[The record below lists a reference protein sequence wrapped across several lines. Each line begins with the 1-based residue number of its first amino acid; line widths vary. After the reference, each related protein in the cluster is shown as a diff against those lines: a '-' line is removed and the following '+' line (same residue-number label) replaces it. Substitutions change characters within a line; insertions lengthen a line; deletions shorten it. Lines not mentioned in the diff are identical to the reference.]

1 VRKSKKEHSQEQ
13 LFVIRL
19 TLRKLSRVHSRCY
32 TKILKMKRENPAI
45 EICPGITRR
54 TVAHGKTMY
63 QMMATLAAGSTMPAH
78 SHPQEQIVH
87 ILEGQMR
94 LIVDGVPHEL
104 STGDSFYL
112 ASDVPHGVETILPT
126 RVLDTFSPPRND
138 YLSIDEKVRHGAL
151 YSLEVHS
158 ARPRRGEQSVVASY
172 RCILKG
178 DEALSC
184 EPLLPII
191 NKDFPTLYALK
202 FQDAVL
208 GPGIVFQFLSHFVFI
223 SSIQNQQ

>member
-1 VRKSKKEHSQEQ
+1 VASLKIERSGIAVAGVSPAAAKLNPQLTQLPLRPSILVMHGANVTPSEHS
-13 LFVIRL
+13 LNFPFPR
-19 TLRKLSRVHSRCY
+19 
-32 TKILKMKRENPAI
+32 KILKMKRENPTI

-54 TVAHGKTMY
+54 TVAHGKNMY

-112 ASDVPHGVETILPT
+112 ASNVPHGVETLLPT

-138 YLSIDEKVRHGAL
+138 YLAIDEKVRHGAL
-151 YSLEVHS
+151 
-158 ARPRRGEQSVVASY
+158 
-172 RCILKG
+172 
-178 DEALSC
+178 
-184 EPLLPII
+184 
-191 NKDFPTLYALK
+191 
-202 FQDAVL
+202 
-208 GPGIVFQFLSHFVFI
+208 
-223 SSIQNQQ
+223 